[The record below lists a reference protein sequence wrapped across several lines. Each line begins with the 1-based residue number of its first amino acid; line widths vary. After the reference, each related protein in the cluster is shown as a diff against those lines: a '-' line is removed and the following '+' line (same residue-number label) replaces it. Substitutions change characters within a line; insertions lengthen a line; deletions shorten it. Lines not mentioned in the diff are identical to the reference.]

1 MKRRYGEV
9 GSRRSE
15 IEQQPP
21 AGRPDA
27 VQRQKILR
35 LRGRSVGWVPP
46 LLLLI
51 GITVADANT
60 SGEFRIISW
69 IVLVPGIAAAICG
82 VWGTGAYAVL
92 SLITYFTVD
101 TSWPHQYQT
110 GLPDFILV
118 AVGGILATLACAVR
132 VRGERRMLHMQ
143 DVAETTRRTLLR
155 PLAPGWGG
163 LEHAAVYL
171 AADSEARVGGDFY
184 DIQPGLYGTRVLLG
198 DVQGKGLKAVET
210 AAALLGTFRESAYH
224 ESLLRTVAERLEIRM
239 LRHAYYCA
247 ALGYDEDDR
256 FATAILVGFPK
267 AAWDGPTRR
276 DSASTSAEGPASPED
291 GPASSGGPASADGL
305 ASSGGPASAE
315 GPASSGGPASA
326 EGPASSGGPASADG
340 LASVEGPVSPG
351 GTVSPGSLDTVEVI
365 NFGHEP
371 PLVISPDGI
380 RSLPPGDGLPLGLS
394 ELTSHS
400 APLIVVPLASGET
413 LLLVTD
419 GVTEARDSAGVF
431 FPLRDSVAHA
441 LAEDPG
447 IAAPQRLAEFVR
459 DATLRHCGGRL
470 ADDTTIF
477 AVRRQ
482 MPPTSEVQAAS

>member
-1 MKRRYGEV
+1 MGGRRPV
-9 GSRRSE
+9 
-15 IEQQPP
+15 IEQLPP
-21 AGRPDA
+21 AGRTDP
-27 VQRQKILR
+27 VQRQRILR
-35 LRGRSVGWVPP
+35 LRGHSVAWVPP

-51 GITVADANT
+51 GITLADANT

-82 VWGTGAYAVL
+82 VWGTGAFAVL
-92 SLITYFTVD
+92 SLITYFAVD

-132 VRGERRMLHMQ
+132 VRGEQRMLHMK

-163 LEHAAVYL
+163 LDHAAVYL

-198 DVQGKGLKAVET
+198 DVQGKGLGAVEA

-224 ESLLRTVAERLEIRM
+224 EPLLRTVSDRLEIRM
-239 LRHAYYCA
+239 LRHVHYSAT
-247 ALGYDEDDR
+247 LGYDDDDR
-256 FATAILVGFPK
+256 FATAILVGFPR
-267 AAWDGPTRR
+267 AEWRGPTRR
-276 DSASTSAEGPASPED
+276 DSTSPPEPD
-291 GPASSGGPASADGL
+291 APVP
-305 ASSGGPASAE
+305 
-315 GPASSGGPASA
+315 
-326 EGPASSGGPASADG
+326 
-340 LASVEGPVSPG
+340 PVSPG
-351 GTVSPGSLDTVEVI
+351 TVEVI

-371 PLVISPDGI
+371 PLVISPDGV

-394 ELTSHS
+394 ELTYHPP
-400 APLIVVPLASGET
+400 PLITVPLAPGET

-431 FPLRDSVAHA
+431 YPLRDSVASA
-441 LAEDPG
+441 VAEDPD
-447 IAAPQRLAEFVR
+447 IADPQRLVEFVR
-459 DATLRHCGGRL
+459 DATLLHCRGRL

-477 AVRRQ
+477 AVRRRQ
-482 MPPTSEVQAAS
+482 PPPGEVQAPS

>member
-1 MKRRYGEV
+1 M
-9 GSRRSE
+9 GSRRSD
-15 IEQQPP
+15 IEQLPP

-51 GITVADANT
+51 GITLADANT

-224 ESLLRTVAERLEIRM
+224 ERLLRTVSERLEIRM
-239 LRHAYYCA
+239 LRHAHYCA

-256 FATAILVGFPK
+256 FATAILVGFPQ
-267 AAWDGPTRR
+267 AAWEGPTRR
-276 DSASTSAEGPASPED
+276 DSAHPPE
-291 GPASSGGPASADGL
+291 A
-305 ASSGGPASAE
+305 
-315 GPASSGGPASA
+315 
-326 EGPASSGGPASADG
+326 
-340 LASVEGPVSPG
+340 PVSPDLPARPAS
-351 GTVSPGSLDTVEVI
+351 VDTVEVI

-371 PLVISPDGI
+371 PLVITPDGV

-394 ELTSHS
+394 ELAHHS
-400 APLIVVPLASGET
+400 APLIVVPLTSGET

-419 GVTEARDSAGVF
+419 GVTEARDSSGAF

-441 LAEDPG
+441 VAEDPR
-447 IAAPQRLAEFVR
+447 IADPQRLAEFVR

-477 AVRRQ
+477 AVRRRQ
-482 MPPTSEVQAAS
+482 PPVSEVQAAS